1 MIKGLMVRSALHGSW
16 EFCVAMVQRFREER
30 AMQTAGSLT
39 FTTLLSLAPLFAV
52 VLAAATAFPVFDQ
65 AIASLQQFIVDNVLP
80 DTPGIDT
87 VTEQINSFS
96 RNAGRLTAIGLAG
109 FVVTSLML
117 MLTIDNAMNRIFRVQ
132 RRRSTLQIIFVYWA
146 VLSLGPVLIGG
157 SLSLSSFALG
167 LLQLDAPASSVLRA
181 LPLAFTCAALTM
193 LYGIVPARRVE
204 LRHAL
209 AGGILA
215 GIGFELAKRGFASYL
230 AHVPDYT
237 LIYGAFATVPIF
249 LVWLYLSWLVVL
261 AGAIFTAML
270 PAYYAK
276 PERHRVPGEQLAEA
290 LGVLAVL
297 ARAHGEGHVMPL
309 NRIARQVRLQPY
321 RCEEVLERAAAL
333 GWAARTDGEGW
344 VLARD
349 ADAISVQDVY
359 REFVFDGGAIGI
371 GEAELGLS
379 LRQYSG
385 REKP

>member
-1 MIKGLMVRSALHGSW
+1 MVRDALHGSW

-87 VTEQINSFS
+87 VTEQINSFT
-96 RNAGRLTAIGLAG
+96 RNAGRLTAIGIAG
-109 FVVTSLML
+109 FVVTSGML

-146 VLSLGPVLIGG
+146 VLSLGPVLIGS
-157 SLSLSSFALG
+157 SLSLSSSALG

-215 GIGFELAKRGFASYL
+215 GIGFELAKRGFAIYL

-349 ADAISVQDVY
+349 ADTIHVQDVY
-359 REFVFDGGAIGI
+359 REFVFDGSAIGV